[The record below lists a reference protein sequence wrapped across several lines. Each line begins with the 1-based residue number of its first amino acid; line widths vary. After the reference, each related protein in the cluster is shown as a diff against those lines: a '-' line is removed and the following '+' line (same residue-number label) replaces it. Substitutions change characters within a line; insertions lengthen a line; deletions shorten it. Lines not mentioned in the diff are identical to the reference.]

1 MKLIQSIVTDLDG
14 DQVAAGIDIEVEKL
28 MGNILAKEGIFV
40 KELLIEC
47 EKEIGVE
54 LTVRK
59 LVAEGK
65 RGKENKKYVTNI
77 IETIIKILKEARN
90 EDIVMKAG
98 H

>member
-54 LTVRK
+54 QILEPLEPETNQNSKQTFNEALNAKAISYGIWYLRP
-59 LVAEGK
+59 
-65 RGKENKKYVTNI
+65 KE
-77 IETIIKILKEARN
+77 E
-90 EDIVMKAG
+90 
-98 H
+98 